1 MKCEF
6 FRWKLLGGEKKKKK
20 LYSEFEYRES
30 VIFFKNHEPL
40 AFLTRQ
46 EKVRAPIQ
54 TPVLSKIM

>member
-6 FRWKLLGGEKKKKK
+6 FRWKLLGWKKKK

-40 AFLTRQ
+40 TFLTRQ